1 MHWIIKFNQKA
12 WLKSYIDMKK
22 GKDMNT
28 ELKKK
33 AKIDFEKYFFKL
45 IENAVFRETMENAR
59 NHKDIN
65 KRNEK
70 NTDTHE

>member
-1 MHWIIKFNQKA
+1 
-12 WLKSYIDMKK
+12 
-22 GKDMNT
+22 MNT
-28 ELKKK
+28 ELRKK